1 MTSRIRDRVADVR
14 SVVIAHMPDYQ
25 VDCVVRLGEG
35 LDNLAYEVNGELVVR
50 FSKEPD
56 LARRA
61 ALLNHEARVLAAVA
75 DVSPLPVPQ
84 PAFTVAEQGC
94 LAYFKLPGVPLVDMP
109 RHQRSAHGTSIGA
122 TLGEL
127 LTALHAVAIDRMA
140 VETDHQPM
148 AGWRHEATENY
159 VTVAG
164 QVPAAQ
170 RRSVEAFLDAA
181 PPHDGCTPTF
191 SHNDL
196 GIEHVLVDPV
206 AWTVTGIIDWSD
218 AAVVDP
224 APATSGCSTAISA
237 PRLPAPP
244 SAPIE
249 PTPTTSRLSASVP
262 CSMPGAVSS
271 RIWHTASRRNKA
283 NTSTRALP
291 RWNGCSRHSRLVST
305 AGCTPT
311 AAPGNVG
318 SSAHR
323 PASSGTPSVT
333 CTCAP
338 WRTAHSNSVSPARP

>member
-1 MTSRIRDRVADVR
+1 MTSRSRDRVADVR

-25 VDCVVRLGEG
+25 VDSVVQFGEG
-35 LDNLAYEVNGELVVR
+35 LDNLAYEVNGELIVR

-75 DVSPLPVPQ
+75 DVSPLLVPQ
-84 PAFTVAEQGC
+84 PTFTVAEQGC

-127 LTALHAVAIDRMA
+127 LTALHAVAIDRVA
-140 VETDHQPM
+140 VETDHQSV
-148 AGWRHEATENY
+148 AEWRHEATENY

-224 APATSGCSTAISA
+224 ACDFGLLYRDLGPAATRAAISTYRTDVNDVA
-237 PRLPAPP
+237 ALSERAVFYARCSVFEDLAYGIETEQGKYVDKSLAAMEWLFP
-244 SAPIE
+244 S
-249 PTPTTSRLSASVP
+249 
-262 CSMPGAVSS
+262 
-271 RIWHTASRRNKA
+271 
-283 NTSTRALP
+283 
-291 RWNGCSRHSRLVST
+291 
-305 AGCTPT
+305 
-311 AAPGNVG
+311 
-318 SSAHR
+318 
-323 PASSGTPSVT
+323 
-333 CTCAP
+333 
-338 WRTAHSNSVSPARP
+338 